1 MWDAACTVWIIQT
14 VHDLA
19 KAINDQEQI
28 DSILLDFN
36 KAFDKVCHRKLMH
49 KLNHYGVGGEILYW
63 ITEFLHERT
72 QFDVVRGTSSKHTA
86 VISGVSQGTI
96 LGPLLFLAYINDMP
110 METKSKIALFAGDS
124 NLYRRISSLEDSK
137 QLQTDLDNLV
147 TWEKKWS
154 IEFHPR
160 KCKLL
165 QVTKSGM
172 SSMHTTN
179 PRSTTRSCWKAKYL
193 GVTQRKDR
201 SILECSHC
209 HHTRKGQQHQIFL
222 QRNLAKSDSKTR
234 LKCYKIF
241 VRPILEYA
249 WTVWDPV
256 GNETLASK
264 IEMVQRKCLRWAFNT
279 WRQTTSPTALRVS
292 AELKTLSERRSNARL
307 KMLHECLH
315 LTKQVKILSLSQ
327 F

>member
-1 MWDAACTVWIIQT
+1 M
-14 VHDLA
+14 HDLA

-179 PRSTTRSCWKAKYL
+179 PRSTTRSC
-193 GVTQRKDR
+193 
-201 SILECSHC
+201 
-209 HHTRKGQQHQIFL
+209 
-222 QRNLAKSDSKTR
+222 
-234 LKCYKIF
+234 
-241 VRPILEYA
+241 
-249 WTVWDPV
+249 
-256 GNETLASK
+256 
-264 IEMVQRKCLRWAFNT
+264 
-279 WRQTTSPTALRVS
+279 
-292 AELKTLSERRSNARL
+292 
-307 KMLHECLH
+307 
-315 LTKQVKILSLSQ
+315 
-327 F
+327 